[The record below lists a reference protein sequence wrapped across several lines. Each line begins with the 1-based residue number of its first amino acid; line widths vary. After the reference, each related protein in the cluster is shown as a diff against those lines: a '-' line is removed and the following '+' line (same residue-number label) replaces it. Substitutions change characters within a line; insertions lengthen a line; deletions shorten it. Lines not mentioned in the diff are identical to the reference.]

1 MTVRA
6 RAPRQVTLL
15 QALVGGLMFS
25 GMVMLLFAVLS
36 RWGVYVF
43 VPVSIT
49 AVGSF
54 VVPTFLRVSI
64 SESLAR
70 DCGSR
75 A

>member
-1 MTVRA
+1 
-6 RAPRQVTLL
+6 
-15 QALVGGLMFS
+15 MFS